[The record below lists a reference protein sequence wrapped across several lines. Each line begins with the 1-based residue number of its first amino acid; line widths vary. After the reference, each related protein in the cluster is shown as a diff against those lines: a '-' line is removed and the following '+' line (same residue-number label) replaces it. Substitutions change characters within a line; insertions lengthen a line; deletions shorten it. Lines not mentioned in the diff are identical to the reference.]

1 MELSLWS
8 VESPVHLFSSLVHQ
22 FYSVPALPLDSTRC
36 LSLGFLFLITF
47 SKSHYGLF
55 HNAFYSW
62 FQVQT
67 YCYFGGPC
75 YSYLVICL
83 YLMAVAIGTL
93 VWDLTVKTHLMLL
106 NIQMCKSTFQ
116 KTYNNRTNKKK
127 HLQSCF
133 TFESISAAA
142 SGETRD

>member
-1 MELSLWS
+1 MNSYHSVVQQCFISDGALSL
-8 VESPVHLFSSLVHQ
+8 ECTITRPPVQQPHAQ
-22 FYSVPALPLDSTRC
+22 FYTVPALPLDSTGC

-116 KTYNNRTNKKK
+116 KTYNNRTN
-127 HLQSCF
+127 
-133 TFESISAAA
+133 
-142 SGETRD
+142 